1 MPKGNRAWRPRKG
14 SEPLVFRVAAT
25 SAMIDRKNAWRKLRL
40 GGANFFQ
47 PGGKKR

>member
-1 MPKGNRAWRPRKG
+1 MPRKIYPKKG
-14 SEPLVFRVAAT
+14 ADPMLYRIWGT
-25 SAMIDRKNAWRKLRL
+25 TAMIDRKNAWRKLRL